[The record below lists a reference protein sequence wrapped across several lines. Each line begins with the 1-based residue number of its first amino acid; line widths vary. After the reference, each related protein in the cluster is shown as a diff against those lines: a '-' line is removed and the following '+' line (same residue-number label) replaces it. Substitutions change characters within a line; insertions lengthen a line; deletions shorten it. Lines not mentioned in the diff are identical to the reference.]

1 MKLTDSSCRKAAC
14 PADRKWVRLSDG
26 RSLYLEVSSASKR
39 WFLKYRKPDGRE
51 SRIALGSFPEVG
63 LAKAREKAQEAREH
77 RADNKDPVQM
87 RQQVKAAAQIQAA
100 STFETV
106 ARDAYNELRVAHSW
120 SDAYAQRWWRAVE
133 LNLLPTFGSRPI
145 ALIEPPELLAQIR
158 RIEARGVRE
167 TAHRVTKAA
176 GLIFAH
182 AIGAGVATRNP
193 VPDIVDLLK
202 PKPDV
207 EHRAAV
213 LDRKALGQML
223 RDLADYGS
231 LPGRYAV
238 TQHACQIQ
246 MLTAQRPGNVQNM
259 RWDDID
265 LAKAVWSIPAKEL
278 KATKS
283 AKGTAK
289 KKQRPKPPHLVFLS
303 KQAVAILKAQ
313 REAVGDSSEYV
324 FPSAISTKKP
334 VSENTMCQ
342 AFKRMGFDAS
352 AHGARAT
359 FLTLV
364 QEDLDVPIEHA
375 EPVLAHQR
383 GGNKVPTGAAYDRA
397 SYLAERPAI
406 MQRWAD
412 HLDALRDGGKVAPVR
427 RRGAK

>member
-1 MKLTDSSCRKAAC
+1 MKLTDSACRRAAC
-14 PADRKWVRLSDG
+14 PADRKWVRLADG
-26 RSLYLEVSSASKR
+26 RSLYLEVSNASKR
-39 WFLKYRKPDGRE
+39 WFLKYRKPDGKE
-51 SRIALGSFPEVG
+51 SRVALGAFPDVS
-63 LAKAREKAQEAREH
+63 LASAREKAQQAREQ

-87 RQQVKAAAQIQAA
+87 RQQAKVAAQLQAS

-106 ARDAYNELRVAHSW
+106 ASATYDELRNAHNW
-120 SDAYAQRWWRAVE
+120 SEAYAQRWWRAVE
-133 LNLLPTFGSRPI
+133 MNLLPTFRSRPV
-145 ALIEPPELLAQIR
+145 AQIEPPELLAQIR

-193 VPDIVDLLK
+193 VTDIVDLLK
-202 PKPDV
+202 PKPEV

-223 RDLADYGS
+223 RDLQDYGS

-259 RWDDID
+259 RWADVD
-265 LAKAVWSIPAKEL
+265 LSKAVWSIPAANL

-283 AKGTAK
+283 AKGLAS
-289 KKQRPKPPHLVFLS
+289 KKQRPRPAHLVFLS
-303 KQAVAILKAQ
+303 RQAVAILKAQ
-313 REAVGDSSEYV
+313 KEAVGDASEFV

-364 QEDLDVPIEHA
+364 QEDLRIPIEHA

-383 GGNKVPTGAAYDRA
+383 GGKKVPTGAAYDRT
-397 SYLAERPAI
+397 SYLVERPGI

-412 HLDALRDGGKVAPVR
+412 HLDALRDGGKVVPL
-427 RRGAK
+427 RRGKA